1 MQELIK
7 QQTLDGVQGQLQD
20 QERGSETIKQDDTT
34 QTSAIADQPT
44 AINHLVQEHNLAQ
57 RAPHQC
63 PGLGRQDKAESAAVQ
78 ATGGQG
84 QSFSTKVISYVTS
97 RPPAEVENAKLL
109 NDNKLL
115 RDDKRKILR
124 DLDYFEKEN
133 SKLKANLDAFKRTR
147 QEKYD
152 QVCGEKLSL
161 QERCHD
167 LTRRAQAD
175 AKTIEQL
182 QQQVTHFKVNISA
195 ATRMPDQMADDVL
208 KSMVDDVF
216 RAIQNFAVRFFR
228 GSSYGTRKVASV
240 AGIFA
245 DHSSRLQPCA

>member
-1 MQELIK
+1 
-7 QQTLDGVQGQLQD
+7 
-20 QERGSETIKQDDTT
+20 
-34 QTSAIADQPT
+34 
-44 AINHLVQEHNLAQ
+44 
-57 RAPHQC
+57 
-63 PGLGRQDKAESAAVQ
+63 
-78 ATGGQG
+78 
-84 QSFSTKVISYVTS
+84 
-97 RPPAEVENAKLL
+97 
-109 NDNKLL
+109 
-115 RDDKRKILR
+115 
-124 DLDYFEKEN
+124 
-133 SKLKANLDAFKRTR
+133 
-147 QEKYD
+147 
-152 QVCGEKLSL
+152 
-161 QERCHD
+161 

-216 RAIQNFAVRFFR
+216 RAIQNFAVRLFR